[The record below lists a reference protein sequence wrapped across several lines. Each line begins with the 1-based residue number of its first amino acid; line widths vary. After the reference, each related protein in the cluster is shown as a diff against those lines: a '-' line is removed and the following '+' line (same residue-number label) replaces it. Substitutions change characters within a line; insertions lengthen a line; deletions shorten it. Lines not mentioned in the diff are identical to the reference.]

1 MKTLELHLSEE
12 LAASLARI
20 TTDAELF
27 AIEALQ
33 ARLSEIE
40 KENQLAEEYRFAGEE
55 NKVISQDFQS
65 TDLENWDD
73 Y

>member
-20 TTDAELF
+20 TPDAELF

-33 ARLSEIE
+33 ARLDEIE
-40 KENQLAEEYRFAGEE
+40 RGNQLAEEYRFSAQE
-55 NKVISQDFQS
+55 NKAISQDFNS
-65 TDLENWDD
+65 IDLENWDE

>member
-12 LAASLARI
+12 LAASLARV
-20 TTDAELF
+20 TPDVELF

-33 ARLSEIE
+33 ARLNEIE
-40 KENQLAEEYRFAGEE
+40 KENQLAEEYRFSAQE
-55 NKVISQDFQS
+55 NKTISEDFKS
-65 TDLENWDD
+65 IDLENWDE